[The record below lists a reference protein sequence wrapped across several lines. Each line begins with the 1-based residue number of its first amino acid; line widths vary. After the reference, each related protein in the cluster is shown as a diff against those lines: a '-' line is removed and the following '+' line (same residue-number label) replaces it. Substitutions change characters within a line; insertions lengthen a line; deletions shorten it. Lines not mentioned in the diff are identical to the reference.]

1 MIVIKNKI
9 TIEKMRQG
17 GALLA
22 RIMHDIASEIVP
34 GRNTLEIDSIIEHKM
49 RDAGLFPICKGYGGY
64 SWASCISLNDVV
76 VHGVPSAKVVLKSGD
91 FVKIDV
97 AGSYKKYCA
106 DMARYFFVGEVSPQ
120 IKKIAA
126 VAQRALDGAID
137 IIVPG
142 KRISDVSAV
151 IQKEVER
158 HGFGV
163 VRKFAGHG
171 IGKDLHEDP
180 EIPNFNDPD
189 AVLGPILREG
199 MTLAIE
205 PMITERSYEI
215 RVMSDGWTA
224 KTLDGGI
231 AAHVEDTVLVTHD
244 GAEVLTRLKL

>member
-76 VHGVPSAKVVLKSGD
+76 VHGVPSRKVVLKSGD

-97 AGSYKKYCA
+97 AGSYKKYCV
-106 DMARYFFVGEVSPQ
+106 DMARYFFVGDVSPRV
-120 IKKIAA
+120 KKIAS
-126 VAQRALDGAID
+126 VAQRALDSAID
-137 IIVPG
+137 LISPG
-142 KRISDVSAV
+142 KRVSDISSCV
-151 IQKEVER
+151 QKEVEK

-163 VRKFAGHG
+163 VRKYAGHG
-171 IGKDLHEDP
+171 IGKQLHEDP
-180 EIPNFNDPD
+180 EIPNFGE
-189 AVLGPILREG
+189 AGLGPILREG
-199 MTLAIE
+199 MTLAVE
-205 PMITERSYEI
+205 PMITERGYEVK
-215 RVMSDGWTA
+215 VMSDGWTA
-224 KTLDGGI
+224 KTVDGGI
-231 AAHVEDTVLVTHD
+231 AAHVEDTVLVTCD
-244 GAEVLTRLKL
+244 GAEVLTRLT

>member
-1 MIVIKNKI
+1 MIIIKNKI
-9 TIEKMRQG
+9 AVEKMKVA

-22 RIMHDIASEIVP
+22 QVLSDVAEYVIP
-34 GRNTLEIDSIIEHKM
+34 GKTTLEINDIIERKM
-49 RDAGLFPICKGYGGY
+49 IASDLHPVCKGYGGY
-64 SWASCISLNDVV
+64 SWATCISLNDVV